1 MIIRPN
7 GRTYNETDQ
16 NDCRFTFFILKKTGY
31 MWTPV
36 DFGIYSTFNRN
47 G

>member
-1 MIIRPN
+1 MEGHIMRQT
-7 GRTYNETDQ
+7 RMTADLH
-16 NDCRFTFFILKKTGY
+16 FLFKKKGY

>member
-16 NDCRFTFFILKKTGY
+16 NDCRFTFFILKKGY

>member
-1 MIIRPN
+1 MEGHITRQT
-7 GRTYNETDQ
+7 RMTADLH
-16 NDCRFTFFILKKTGY
+16 FLFKKKKGY

-47 G
+47 GWIA